1 LWDRIQAEF
10 HANQRLIVRSLHQKG
25 ALRPGLGVAAA
36 TDILW
41 TLNHP
46 TVSWLLVGRRGWTP
60 RRHERWLG
68 DLLVTHLLRRA

>member
-1 LWDRIQAEF
+1 
-10 HANQRLIVRSLHQKG
+10 SLHQKG
-25 ALRPGLGVAAA
+25 ALRQGLGVAAA